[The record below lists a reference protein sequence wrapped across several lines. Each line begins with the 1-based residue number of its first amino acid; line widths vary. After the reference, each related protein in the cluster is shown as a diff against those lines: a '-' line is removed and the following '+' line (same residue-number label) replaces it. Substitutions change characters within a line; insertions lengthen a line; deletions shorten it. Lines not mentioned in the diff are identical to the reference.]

1 MYKIFSRIFLFVI
14 IILRSITSR
23 AQDSLRKEVPQM
35 ADGMRSNGKIYVVV
49 AVLLIILAG
58 LIFYVVQLD
67 RRITRV
73 ENKGD
78 RTSKE

>member
-1 MYKIFSRIFLFVI
+1 MHKIFSRVFLFVF
-14 IILRSITSR
+14 LFFQSVKSM

-58 LIFYVVQLD
+58 LIFYVFQVD
-67 RRITRV
+67 RRLTRV
-73 ENKGD
+73 EKGN
-78 RTSKE
+78 RASKE

>member
-1 MYKIFSRIFLFVI
+1 MHKIFSLVFLFVFGM
-14 IILRSITSR
+14 LRSIKTL
-23 AQDSLRKEVPQM
+23 AQDSLQKEVPQM

-67 RRITRV
+67 RRISRV
-73 ENKGD
+73 ENKGN

>member
-1 MYKIFSRIFLFVI
+1 MHKIFSSVFLFVFLF
-14 IILRSITSR
+14 LRSVKSM

-58 LIFYVVQLD
+58 LIFYVIQLD

-73 ENKGD
+73 ENKGN
-78 RTSKE
+78 RTSK